1 MNQTPE
7 LHIADFVDIS
17 LLQRLQDTFAEAMG
31 VAAVTVDRQGKPI
44 TQTSNFC
51 KVCQM
56 IRATEVGLA
65 RCQRCD
71 AEGGR
76 VAHERQ
82 KPYAYKCAGGLLDA
96 AAPLIIDGQYVGCI
110 LCGQVI
116 PSDNREAFIQDIL
129 ARNLPLGVPAEEFEA
144 AVRRIEPLP
153 RERFKAAVEMLS
165 LTANHIIEKGAANLT
180 QAQLLQQTQER
191 AALQTAL
198 QEAQLRALKA
208 QINPHFLFNSLTLLG
223 YTALEENAARTEE
236 IAYSLSDLLRYSLR
250 NMSTSVELGEEMEM
264 IEQYLAIQKIHF
276 GRRLHSRVSL
286 DPSLKRFEIPC
297 MVLQPL
303 VENAVIHGAEPL
315 TRPVNIEVA
324 AYRENGRLILQV
336 SDDGVGMAQEL
347 LEPIRAGLFGG
358 NGRSLGLQNVF
369 QRLASEYGP
378 AFSVA
383 VESAPGAGTT
393 FRLLLTLDGDH
404 LSHSNG
410 DTKPLNGTAVGL
422 SSQLGNQIN
431 LDRPV
436 DRIDLGW
443 IRPAANQETLP
454 LNCLDAA
461 LSDCGE
467 IYIDIQDARLRAA

>member
-1 MNQTPE
+1 MNQTSE

-56 IRATEVGLA
+56 IRSTEVGLA

-76 VAHERQ
+76 IAHERQ
-82 KPYAYKCAGGLLDA
+82 KPYAYKCAGGFLDA

-116 PSDNREAFIQDIL
+116 PSDDPETFIQDIL
-129 ARNLPLGVPAEEFEA
+129 DRNLPLGLPAEAFEA
-144 AVRRIEPLP
+144 EVRKIEPLP

-180 QAQLLQQTQER
+180 QSQLLQETQER

-250 NMSTSVELGEEMEM
+250 NMSTTVELGEEMEM

-276 GRRLHSRVSL
+276 GARLQHQVSL
-286 DPSLKRFEIPC
+286 DQSVRRFEIPC

-315 TRPVNIEVA
+315 TRPVTISVTA
-324 AYRENGRLILQV
+324 SRENGRLILQV
-336 SDDGVGMAQEL
+336 SDDGVGMAPQL
-347 LEPIRAGLFGG
+347 LALLRAGKYTG

-369 QRLASEYGP
+369 QRLAGEYGP
-378 AFSVA
+378 GFSLE
-383 VESAPGAGTT
+383 VEGGPGMGTT
-393 FRLLLTLDGDH
+393 IRLLLALEREGLPNHPPTAKLF
-404 LSHSNG
+404 SE
-410 DTKPLNGTAVGL
+410 TAVG
-422 SSQLGNQIN
+422 LGNQIN
-431 LDRPV
+431 LNSNNG
-436 DRIDLGW
+436 RIDLGY
-443 IRPAANQETLP
+443 IRPLANQEVLP
-454 LNCLDAA
+454 LNCLDPN

-467 IYIDIQDARLRAA
+467 IIIDVQECRLLAA

>member
-1 MNQTPE
+1 MTQTPE
-7 LHIADFVDIS
+7 LHIDDFVDIS

-31 VAAVTVDRQGKPI
+31 VAAVTVDRRGKPI
-44 TQTSNFC
+44 TKTSNFC
-51 KVCQM
+51 TVCQM
-56 IRATEVGLA
+56 IRSTEVGLA

-116 PSDNREAFIQDIL
+116 PADDREAFIQDIL
-129 ARNLPLGVPAEEFEA
+129 ARNLPLGVPPEEFEA
-144 AVRRIEPLP
+144 AVRKIEPLP

-191 AALQTAL
+191 AALQAAL

-276 GRRLHSRVSL
+276 GDRLQSEVCL
-286 DPSLKRFEIPC
+286 DPELQRFEIPC

-315 TRPVNIEVA
+315 VRPVTIKVG
-324 AYRENGRLILQV
+324 AYRENGRLVLQV
-336 SDDGVGMAQEL
+336 SDDGVGMAQEV
-347 LEPIRAGLFGG
+347 LEPIQAGLFAG

-369 QRLASEYGP
+369 QRLASEYGS

-383 VESAPGAGTT
+383 AESAPDAGTT
-393 FRLLLTLDGDH
+393 LRLLLDLEGDH
-404 LSHSNG
+404 LSSH
-410 DTKPLNGTAVGL
+410 PPMVQLFPGTAVGL
-422 SSQLGNQIN
+422 GNQIHLGN
-431 LDRPV
+431 PIES
-436 DRIDLGW
+436 IDLGW
-443 IRPAANQETLP
+443 IRPAANQERLP
-454 LNCLDAA
+454 LNCLDSS

-467 IYIDIQDARLRAA
+467 IYIDIQDSRLRAV